1 MRQIMDNPF
10 NKEKTDRAWK
20 QLYGRLEQDQLLE
33 QQTDT
38 ARRFNWGF
46 AAAIVVL
53 CLLCAISLWIYTGA
67 NQSRQDWIS
76 LQNDDQSAALVTTLT
91 DGSVVY
97 LSDQTTLSFPAA
109 FDAKIREVELQGNA
123 QFDVTGNP
131 DCPFVID
138 TKSMQIEVLGTA
150 FRVQSEGRELP
161 LVSVMRGSVKVTA
174 KANGKSIILKA
185 GESVELDRDQFLISK
200 ESAPEASYPN
210 RIRFKDESL
219 IDILTAIQKQ
229 TDDLTIEVSPELYN
243 RQLTVTF
250 SNDTPETMIE
260 LISHALNLQYKK
272 ENNRITLFE

>member
-1 MRQIMDNPF
+1 MDNPF

-20 QLYGRLEQDQLLE
+20 QLYGLLEQDQLLE

-219 IDILTAIQKQ
+219 IDILTAIQIQ
-229 TDDLTIEVSPELYN
+229 TDHLPIKASTDLCNSLP
-243 RQLTVTF
+243 TVTV
-250 SNDTPETMIE
+250 SYHPLSPILARTTR
-260 LISHALNLQYKK
+260 ALN
-272 ENNRITLFE
+272 